1 MEGVLSQEEIDA
13 LLGGGSTD
21 TATTEETTKPEFEL
35 TKEEIDAIGE
45 VGNISLGSSSTA
57 LSTLLGKTVSIN
69 TPKVEEMTF
78 DGFQKKVTEK
88 EKVLVQI
95 EYTKGFDG
103 LNILLIDKK
112 DAALIGDL
120 MMGNDGTNPPEE
132 FDELYLSAV
141 GEAMNQMMGT
151 ASTSLAGMFNKEIDI
166 NAPKVSL
173 SAVDDL
179 KEKTDF
185 FEQNSSFVL
194 VEFNLEIEGLIDT
207 SIYQIMTYEFVKKLT
222 KEMYNMSSTE
232 EVEQPQQPQQQPPQP
247 QQQPQPQMI
256 PPQQNQWQQPQQAQY
271 QQPQNMMGMGEQ
283 QQFNNVNVQPA
294 QFSSFETPSNQSMPS
309 NIDMIMD
316 IPLQVTVELGRTKM
330 KIKEIL
336 DLGGGSIV
344 ELDRLAGE
352 PVDIRVNGKMIAK
365 GEVVVIDE
373 SFGVRIT
380 DIISKMERIN
390 NVQ

>member
-13 LLGGGSTD
+13 LLGGGSSEPV
-21 TATTEETTKPEFEL
+21 TEELSEANFEL
-35 TKEEIDAIGE
+35 TNEESDAIGE

-69 TPKVEEMTF
+69 TPKVEAITF
-78 DGFQKKVTEK
+78 DSFKNKITER

-103 LNILLIDKK
+103 LNVLLIDKK
-112 DAALIGDL
+112 DASLIGDL

-132 FDELYLSAV
+132 VDELYLSAV

-151 ASTSLAGMFNKEIDI
+151 ASTSLAGMFDKEIDI
-166 NAPKVSL
+166 TAPKVSL
-173 SAVDDL
+173 STVDDL
-179 KEKTDF
+179 NEKTDF
-185 FEQNSSFVL
+185 FKNNPSFVL
-194 VEFNLEIEGLIDT
+194 VEFNLEIEGLINT
-207 SIYQIMTYEFVKKLT
+207 SIYQIMTEKFVKKLT
-222 KEMYNMSSTE
+222 REMYDMNSME
-232 EVEQPQQPQQQPPQP
+232 EPTQEEIKPQPQMQQPQPPQMQQPPQ
-247 QQQPQPQMI
+247 QQ
-256 PPQQNQWQQPQQAQY
+256 QQNQWQQPQQQY
-271 QQPQNMMGMGEQ
+271 NQQQNMMGMEGQ

-294 QFSSFETPSNQSMPS
+294 QFSSFETLSNQTMPS

-316 IPLQVTVELGRTKM
+316 IPLQVTVELGRAKM

>member
-13 LLGGGSTD
+13 LLGGGSSD
-21 TATTEETTKPEFEL
+21 AVEEEEEFNGPEFEL

-57 LSTLLGKTVSIN
+57 LSTLLGKVVSIN
-69 TPKVEEMTF
+69 TPKVEALTF
-78 DGFQKKVTEK
+78 GGFQKKVSKK

-95 EYTKGFDG
+95 EYTKGFNG

-112 DAALIGDL
+112 DAVLIGDL
-120 MMGNDGTNPPEE
+120 MMGNDGSNPPEE
-132 FDELYLSAV
+132 FDDLYLSAV

-151 ASTSLAGMFNKEIDI
+151 ASTSLAGMFEKEIDI
-166 NAPKVSL
+166 NPPKVSL
-173 SAVDDL
+173 SSVEDL

-185 FEQNSSFVL
+185 FINNPSFIL
-194 VEFNLEIEGLIDT
+194 VEFNLEIEGLINT
-207 SIYQIMTYEFVKKLT
+207 SIYQIMTSQFVKKLT
-222 KEMYNMSSTE
+222 KEMYEMNAIDES
-232 EVEQPQQPQQQPPQP
+232 PQP
-247 QQQPQPQMI
+247 QPQPQPQIVPPQNNQWSQPQMQAQPQPQM
-256 PPQQNQWQQPQQAQY
+256 QQY
-271 QQPQNMMGMGEQ
+271 QQSQNIMGMGQQ

-294 QFSSFETPSNQSMPS
+294 QFSSFETGLNQALPS